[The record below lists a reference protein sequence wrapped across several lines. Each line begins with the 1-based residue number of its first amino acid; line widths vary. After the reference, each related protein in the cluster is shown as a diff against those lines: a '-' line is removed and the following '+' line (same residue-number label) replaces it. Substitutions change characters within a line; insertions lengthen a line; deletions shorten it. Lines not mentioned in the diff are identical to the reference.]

1 MPLRWTFQQNN
12 APKHTLKLI
21 NSWFNTNKITV
32 MQWPAQSPHLNPI
45 ESLWEQLDDKVRLHG
60 RVQNC

>member
-1 MPLRWTFQQNN
+1 MPLRWTFQQDNV
-12 APKHTLKLI
+12 PKHTLKLI
-21 NSWFNTNKITV
+21 NSWFITNKITV